1 MAYVGTTSTAPNPP
15 RMLVGG
21 QGSTEASPT
30 STSVATGKNLWFYN
44 STNTKA
50 SLEGVG
56 FFSDGNELGMHTG
69 DVLIAPTYT
78 TQSATGHIL
87 IIGMLFSSNTTAG
100 YNLSTDANIS
110 STFG

>member
-15 RMLVGG
+15 QLLVGA

-30 STSVATGKNLWFYN
+30 STSVAAGRNLWYYN

-50 SLEGVG
+50 NMEGVG
-56 FFSDGNELGMHTG
+56 FFTDGNELGMRTG
-69 DVLIAPTYT
+69 DIVFAPTYT

-87 IIGMLFSSNTTAG
+87 IIGMVFSSNTTAG
-100 YNLSTDANIS
+100 FNLSTDANIS